1 MQVIDVLLIITGG
14 VAIGF
19 YAGMEYMR
27 NKILDGSLRS
37 IIVDKIDRYYVGI
50 YDLELSI
57 KEIEKEINTRI
68 EASRRKKKGDVLTD
82 AAKTKRL

>member
-1 MQVIDVLLIITGG
+1 MKIIDILLIITGSA
-14 VAIGF
+14 AIGF
-19 YAGMEYMR
+19 YAGLEYMR
-27 NKILDGSLRS
+27 AKILDGSLRS
-37 IIVDKIDRYYVGI
+37 LIVDKIDRYYVGV

-68 EASRRKKKGDVLTD
+68 ETSRRKKKGDVLTD

>member
-1 MQVIDVLLIITGG
+1 MNVIDILLIITGG
-14 VAIGF
+14 AAIGF
-19 YAGMEYMR
+19 YAGLEYMS

-37 IIVDKIDRYYVGI
+37 LIVDKIDRYYVGV

-57 KEIEKEINTRI
+57 KEIEKEINSRI
-68 EASRRKKKGDVLTD
+68 EASRRKKKGDALTD

>member
-14 VAIGF
+14 AAIGF
-19 YAGMEYMR
+19 YAGLEYMR

-37 IIVDKIDRYYVGI
+37 LIVDKIDRYYIGV

-57 KEIEKEINTRI
+57 KEIEKEINNRI
-68 EASRRKKKGDVLTD
+68 EASRRKKKGDALTD

>member
-14 VAIGF
+14 AAIGF
-19 YAGMEYMR
+19 YAGLEYMR

-37 IIVDKIDRYYVGI
+37 LIVDKIDRYYVGV

-57 KEIEKEINTRI
+57 KEIEKEINNRI
-68 EASRRKKKGDVLTD
+68 ETSRRKKKGDALTD

>member
-37 IIVDKIDRYYVGI
+37 LIVDKIDRYYVGI

-57 KEIEKEINTRI
+57 KEIEKEINIRI

>member
-14 VAIGF
+14 AAIGF
-19 YAGMEYMR
+19 YAGLEYMR
-27 NKILDGSLRS
+27 AKILDGSLRS
-37 IIVDKIDRYYVGI
+37 LIVDKIDRYYIGV

-57 KEIEKEINTRI
+57 KEIEKEINNRI

>member
-14 VAIGF
+14 VAFGF

-37 IIVDKIDRYYVGI
+37 LIVDKIDRYYVGI

>member
-1 MQVIDVLLIITGG
+1 MKVIDVLLLITGG
-14 VAIGF
+14 AAIGF
-19 YAGMEYMR
+19 YAGLEYMR

-37 IIVDKIDRYYVGI
+37 LIVDKIDRYYIGV

-57 KEIEKEINTRI
+57 KEIEKEINNRFET
-68 EASRRKKKGDVLTD
+68 SRRKKKGDALTD